1 MKQVRIGAGAGFAGD
16 RIGPAVDL
24 ARDARL
30 DYLVF
35 ECMAERTI
43 ALAQLSK
50 RQGRTAGFDP
60 LLRER
65 MEAVLPH
72 CSRNGTRIVTNMG
85 GANPQ
90 AAALETVAI
99 ARRLGLAGLRVAWVG
114 GDDVIQ
120 LFADGGIPLQSMDP
134 RERLVSA
141 NAYLGAE
148 PIVEALKGGAAVVLT
163 GRVADPSLFL
173 APFMTEFG
181 WGTDEWA
188 KLGQGTAIGHLL
200 ECAGQV
206 TGGYFADPGYKDVPG
221 LEELGFPFA
230 IVEESA
236 EAVLTKLEGTG
247 GTLTVRT
254 CKEQILY
261 EVHDPARYLTPDVTA
276 DFSEIRFTEVAADAI
291 RVTGGTGSSRPETLK
306 VSVGFYAGFVAE
318 GQISYAGP
326 GALGRAHLAR
336 EILSKRLRWIRD
348 GDLQIDFIGV
358 NSVHGEALSK
368 PTGEPY
374 EVRLRAAGRFFEE
387 AEARMLMQE
396 VESLY
401 VNGPAG
407 GSGVTTSLR
416 ENIAM
421 DAAFVPR
428 SAVTATIG
436 FEVA

>member
-35 ECMAERTI
+35 ECLAERTI

-276 DFSEIRFTEVAADAI
+276 DFSEIRFTEVASDAI

>member
-35 ECMAERTI
+35 ECLAERTI